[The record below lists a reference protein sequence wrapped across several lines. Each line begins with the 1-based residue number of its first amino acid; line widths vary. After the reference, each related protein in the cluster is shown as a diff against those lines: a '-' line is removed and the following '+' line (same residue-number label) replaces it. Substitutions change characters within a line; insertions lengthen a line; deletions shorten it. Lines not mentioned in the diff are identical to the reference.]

1 MPVEPVR
8 PPSDKHAR
16 RREGCCAKLI
26 RLLQECWH
34 RLTGITRFSKLVH
47 EDASA
52 ALNGGGGTAGSD
64 AATDRATGES
74 IV

>member
-1 MPVEPVR
+1 
-8 PPSDKHAR
+8 
-16 RREGCCAKLI
+16 
-26 RLLQECWH
+26 
-34 RLTGITRFSKLVH
+34 LTGITRFSKLVH